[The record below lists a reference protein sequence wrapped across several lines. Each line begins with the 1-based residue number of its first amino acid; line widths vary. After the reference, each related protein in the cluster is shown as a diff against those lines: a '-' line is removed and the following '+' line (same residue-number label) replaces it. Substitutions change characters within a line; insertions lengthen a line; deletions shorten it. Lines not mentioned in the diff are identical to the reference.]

1 MQQELILSGSP
12 HIKSN
17 QSTTR
22 IMLDV
27 LIALIPACVAA
38 VCFFGIGCIT
48 TIALCVGSA
57 VGCEAAIQFFTKK
70 AVTISD
76 LSAVVTGVL
85 LALNLPPN
93 VPWYLPVCGSAFAII
108 IVKQCFGGLGHN
120 FMNPALAAR
129 CFLLISWP
137 VAMTTFIAPFA
148 GVDAVASAT
157 PLAALKEG
165 ATTVPAL
172 YDMFIGNIGG
182 SMGETSVLALL
193 IGGVYLMIRK
203 VISVRIPLAY
213 LGTVAL
219 ITLLTGKPE
228 MILFELFAGGLMLG
242 AFFMATDYVSSP
254 SSPKAQLVFGIGCGV
269 ITMVVRLW
277 GGYPEGVSFSILF
290 MNLLTP
296 LLDKALR
303 PKVFGEVQKVNE

>member
-1 MQQELILSGSP
+1 
-12 HIKSN
+12 
-17 QSTTR
+17 
-22 IMLDV
+22 MLDV

-38 VCFFGIGCIT
+38 VYFFGIGCIT

-228 MILFELFAGGLMLG
+228 RILFELFAGGLMLG